1 MNTAL
6 LFGRL
11 QHEIAS
17 LITNRLLACDSAR
30 IVTGFATP
38 GGLNAIKGPV
48 ASRPSILRTFVVGSG
63 TYPAYE
69 VLDEFVRLGVPQFH
83 LRVHLGHTA
92 LSAGRRN
99 PFVRYHPMLHSKI
112 YYMEMPEDQACAFVG
127 SHNLTSFALR
137 GLNAEASVMLEG
149 PRQRREFDAIR
160 RHIDEAESQ
169 AAIYDTAMKPA
180 YVWWFRQFLD
190 GLCVELRQPRG
201 ATTVRTILIFA
212 QAGPSLRP
220 QNDDTIYFELPS
232 GIQRIESLQ
241 TEVHLFL
248 FDVLPG
254 SASEALAMAS
264 TAATKL
270 KCVVLGVENAQG
282 NLEVEVDWRIASS
295 PTAVLQRVPSGS
307 FRPACAAGMQ
317 QVRARV
323 VAQKLEAF
331 EYFFENENT
340 VWSPK
345 FSRETQPIAPEY
357 VPPLDKDQLEV
368 DFAEPP
374 SGWQLVAGLVEQD
387 KMHGEK
393 DAAALLK
400 ATPASGSFVLVS
412 LRRATQKKGRRDDR

>member
-6 LFGRL
+6 LFGRP

-17 LITNRLLACDSAR
+17 LITGRLLACDSAR
-30 IVTGFATP
+30 IITGFATP
-38 GGLNAIKGPV
+38 GGLSAIKSPI
-48 ASRPSILRTFVVGSG
+48 ASRPGILRTFVVGSG

-112 YYMEMPEDQACAFVG
+112 YYMEMPEGQACAFVG

-149 PRQRREFDAIR
+149 PRERPEFDAIR
-160 RHIDEAESQ
+160 QHIDEAESQ
-169 AAIYDTAMKPA
+169 AAIYDPAMKSA

-190 GLCVELRQPRG
+190 GLYVELKAPRS

-212 QAGPSLRP
+212 QADPALRP
-220 QNDDTIYFELPS
+220 QKEDTIYFELPA

-264 TAATKL
+264 TAAVKL
-270 KCVVLGVENAQG
+270 KCLVLGVENAQG
-282 NLEVEVDWRIASS
+282 NLELEADWRIANTPS
-295 PTAVLQRVPSGS
+295 AVLQPVPSGS

-323 VAQKLEAF
+323 VPQNLESF
-331 EYFFENENT
+331 EYFFENDNT

-345 FSRETQPIAPEY
+345 FSQEIPPLAPRY
-357 VPPLDKDQLEV
+357 DPPLDKDQEDV
-368 DFAEPP
+368 DFMEPHG
-374 SGWQLVAGLVEQD
+374 GWQLVAGLVEQD
-387 KMHGEK
+387 EMHREK

-400 ATPASGSFVLVS
+400 VTPASGSFVLVS
-412 LRRATQKKGRRDDR
+412 LRRATQQKGRRDGR